1 MSRLLKLTL
10 AATAALGFAAPAFAQ
25 APAPA
30 TTDAMPSTDLPWCS
44 TAVTDHCRQ
53 HEGRGGMMMHHHSM
67 MRHHHHK
74 HHHMMKHHGSMKK
87 M

>member
-1 MSRLLKLTL
+1 MSRLFTLTL
-10 AATAALGFAAPAFAQ
+10 AATAALGFAAPTLAQ
-25 APAPA
+25 APA

-53 HEGRGGMMMHHHSM
+53 HEGRSGMMMMHHHSM
-67 MRHHHHK
+67 MHRHHHK
-74 HHHMMKHHGSMKK
+74 HHRMMKHHGSMKK